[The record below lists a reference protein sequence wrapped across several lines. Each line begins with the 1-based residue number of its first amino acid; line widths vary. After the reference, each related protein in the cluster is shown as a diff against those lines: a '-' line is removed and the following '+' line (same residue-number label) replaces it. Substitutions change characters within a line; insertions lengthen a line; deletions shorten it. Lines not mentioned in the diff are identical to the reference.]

1 MRKMQKSRTITIFLI
16 DWNPTWFR
24 KIYLNNRL
32 TLGFFISRKDL
43 DKAKNRDEFTRS
55 WVYFLLW
62 KDEEDK
68 NLVYIWQTLNLLE
81 RVKQHYNDIKKDFWN
96 SAIIFTT
103 DNLSWNE
110 SDLNFLEKNLIED
123 AKKLWNYIIKNS
135 QSWNTWLI
143 KEERIPDLEENIDDI
158 KILISSLWFSIF
170 KEKTS
175 KEDKKEKYFCQR
187 NWNNGV
193 WYYTKEW
200 FLVLKWSVWSFEIK
214 EYALSAL
221 KNIQQKLFLENILKQ
236 ENEKIIFLQDYLF
249 SSPSTASSVI
259 IWNKSNGWIDW
270 KTENWKTLHEIERK
284 NKNI

>member
-68 NLVYIWQTLNLLE
+68 NLVYIWQTWNLLE
-81 RVKQHYNDIKKDFWN
+81 RVKQHHNDIKKDFWN

-103 DNLSWNE
+103 DNWSWNE

-143 KEERIPDLEENIDDI
+143 KEERMPDLEENIDDI

-249 SSPSTASSVI
+249 SSPSTASSII
-259 IWNKSNGWIDW
+259 IWNKSNGWTDW

>member
-1 MRKMQKSRTITIFLI
+1 MQKSRTITIFLI

-32 TLGFFISRKDL
+32 TLGFFIPRKDL

-62 KDEEDK
+62 KNEEDK
-68 NLVYIWQTLNLLE
+68 NLVYIWQTWNLLE
-81 RVKQHYNDIKKDFWN
+81 RIKQHHNDIKKDFWN

-103 DNLSWNE
+103 DNWSWNE
-110 SDLNFLEKNLIED
+110 SDLHFLEKKLIED

>member
-32 TLGFFISRKDL
+32 TLGLFISRKDL

-68 NLVYIWQTLNLLE
+68 NLVYIWQTWNLLE
-81 RVKQHYNDIKKDFWN
+81 RVKQHHNDIKKDFWN

-103 DNLSWNE
+103 DNWSWNE

-143 KEERIPDLEENIDDI
+143 KEERMPDLEENIDDI

-187 NWNNGV
+187 NWNSGV

-249 SSPSTASSVI
+249 SSPSTASSII

>member
-32 TLGFFISRKDL
+32 ILGFFISRKDL

-143 KEERIPDLEENIDDI
+143 KEERMPDLEENIDDI

-249 SSPSTASSVI
+249 SSPSTASSII

>member
-143 KEERIPDLEENIDDI
+143 KEERMPDLEENIDDI

-249 SSPSTASSVI
+249 SSPSTASSII

>member
-1 MRKMQKSRTITIFLI
+1 MQKSRTITIFLI

-32 TLGFFISRKDL
+32 TLGFFIPRKDL

-62 KDEEDK
+62 KNEEDK
-68 NLVYIWQTLNLLE
+68 NLVYIWQTWNLLE
-81 RVKQHYNDIKKDFWN
+81 RIKQHHNDIKKDFWN

-103 DNLSWNE
+103 DNWSWNE
-110 SDLNFLEKNLIED
+110 SDLNFLEKKLIED

>member
-81 RVKQHYNDIKKDFWN
+81 RAKQHYNDIKKDFWN

-143 KEERIPDLEENIDDI
+143 KEERMPDLEENIDDI

-249 SSPSTASSVI
+249 SSPSTASSII

>member
-1 MRKMQKSRTITIFLI
+1 MQKPRTITIFLI

-62 KDEEDK
+62 KNEEDK
-68 NLVYIWQTLNLLE
+68 NLVYIWQTWNLLE
-81 RVKQHYNDIKKDFWN
+81 RVKQHHNDIKKDFWN

-103 DNLSWNE
+103 DNWSWNE

-143 KEERIPDLEENIDDI
+143 KEERMPDLEENIDDI

-200 FLVLKWSVWSFEIK
+200 FLVLKWSVWAFKVKEYSISTLKVREKLISEKIIK
-214 EYALSAL
+214 E
-221 KNIQQKLFLENILKQ
+221 

-249 SSPSTASSVI
+249 SSPSSASSLI
-259 IWNKSNGWIDW
+259 IWANSNGWNDW
-270 KTENWKTLHEIERK
+270 KTESWKTLAEIEK
-284 NKNI
+284 NKKILK

>member
-1 MRKMQKSRTITIFLI
+1 MKL
-16 DWNPTWFR
+16 
-24 KIYLNNRL
+24 Y
-32 TLGFFISRKDL
+32 
-43 DKAKNRDEFTRS
+43 
-55 WVYFLLW
+55 Y
-62 KDEEDK
+62 
-68 NLVYIWQTLNLLE
+68 
-81 RVKQHYNDIKKDFWN
+81 
-96 SAIIFTT
+96 
-103 DNLSWNE
+103 
-110 SDLNFLEKNLIED
+110 
-123 AKKLWNYIIKNS
+123 KKLSILKYLTYKRGKNARFRRKY
-135 QSWNTWLI
+135 WWYKN
-143 KEERIPDLEENIDDI
+143 
-158 KILISSLWFSIF
+158 ISSLWFSIF

-187 NWNNGV
+187 NWNSGV

-249 SSPSTASSVI
+249 SSPSTASSII

>member
-68 NLVYIWQTLNLLE
+68 NLVYIWQTWNLLE
-81 RVKQHYNDIKKDFWN
+81 RVKQHHNDIKKDFWN

-103 DNLSWNE
+103 DNWSWNE

-143 KEERIPDLEENIDDI
+143 KEERMPDLEENIDDI

-249 SSPSTASSVI
+249 SSPSTASSII

>member
-68 NLVYIWQTLNLLE
+68 NLVYIWQTWNLLE
-81 RVKQHYNDIKKDFWN
+81 RVKQHHNDIKKDFWN

-103 DNLSWNE
+103 DNWSWNE

-143 KEERIPDLEENIDDI
+143 KEERMPDLEENIDDI

-187 NWNNGV
+187 NWNSGV

-249 SSPSTASSVI
+249 SSPSTASSII

>member
-1 MRKMQKSRTITIFLI
+1 M
-16 DWNPTWFR
+16 
-24 KIYLNNRL
+24 
-32 TLGFFISRKDL
+32 
-43 DKAKNRDEFTRS
+43 
-55 WVYFLLW
+55 
-62 KDEEDK
+62 
-68 NLVYIWQTLNLLE
+68 LE

-143 KEERIPDLEENIDDI
+143 KEERMPDLEENIDDI

-249 SSPSTASSVI
+249 SSPSTASSII